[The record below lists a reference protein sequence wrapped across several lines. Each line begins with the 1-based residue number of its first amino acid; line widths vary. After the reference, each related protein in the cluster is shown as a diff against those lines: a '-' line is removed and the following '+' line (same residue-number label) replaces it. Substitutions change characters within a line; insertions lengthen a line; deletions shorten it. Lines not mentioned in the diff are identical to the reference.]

1 MRRHAGREARLSD
14 RRLPAPRRR
23 IRVHI
28 HACCEYAAFVDLMNS
43 LWRFFAETQR
53 RLLRSSV
60 ESKEVPENSNM
71 EEAITEARRGH
82 WPMQRAK
89 KAGAAWRLLATLADV
104 LRR

>member
-53 RLLRSSV
+53 RLLRRLVWTKGSHGKTILLWGTV
-60 ESKEVPENSNM
+60 LLNL
-71 EEAITEARRGH
+71 
-82 WPMQRAK
+82 K
-89 KAGAAWRLLATLADV
+89 KFLRILTWKRL
-104 LRR
+104 